1 MNGIS
6 RRFLFDQ
13 VVDNVY
19 LSITALFRLNSMGKK
34 IVQGGYQVEVP
45 LMWSKFAAGGF
56 YQGYDLLDITPSDTV
71 KNGAWDWKQAYVPV
85 TVSGLDLIRADSPE
99 AVVNLLR
106 LQFEQ
111 AQMQLADQLGNSV
124 WTDASTN
131 QKNID
136 GLKGAIDD
144 GTVAATY
151 AGITRS
157 SNAFWKS
164 QIDSSTT
171 TLTLASMQTMFGNCQ
186 AGGRT
191 PTVLFATQANYNRYW
206 ALNTSGQAF
215 PVQPAGHDAQ
225 LAQSGFSNLVF
236 NGVPILVDSYVPAN
250 HIFFCN
256 ENYMYLLVHPRGDF
270 DFNEFREPVNQD
282 AMTAL
287 ILWAGNLIVTNCARQ
302 GKMTA
307 LTA

>member
-1 MNGIS
+1 MS

-19 LSITALFRLNSMGKK
+19 AAIPAFFRLNAMNKK
-34 IVQGGYQVEVP
+34 IVQGGFQVEVP

-71 KNGAWDWKQAYVPV
+71 KNAAFDWKQSYAPV
-85 TVSGLDLIRADSPE
+85 TVSGLDLIRGDSPE
-99 AVVNLLR
+99 AVVNFLK

-111 AQMQLADQLGNSV
+111 AQMQLADQIGFSL
-124 WTDASTN
+124 WTDAVSN

-144 GTVAATY
+144 GTVAPTY
-151 AGITRS
+151 GGITRS

-171 TLTLASMQTMFGNCQ
+171 TLTLASMQAMFGSCQ
-186 AGGRT
+186 SGGRA
-191 PTVLFATQANYNRYW
+191 PTVIFTTQANYNRYW

-225 LAQSGFSNLVF
+225 LAQSGFSNLLF
-236 NGVPILVDSYVPAN
+236 NGVPIIVDSNVPAN
-250 HIFFCN
+250 HLFFCN
-256 ENYMYLLVHPRGDF
+256 ENYMYLLVHPSGDF
-270 DFNEFREPVNQD
+270 DFNDFIQPANQD
-282 AMTAL
+282 AYTAL
-287 ILWAGNLIVTNCARQ
+287 ILWAGNLILTNCARQ

-307 LTA
+307 VTA